1 MSLIFLYLGVVFY
14 IFIFDV
20 EIEYLFLY
28 TYLTALVISPL
39 KNIKVSNFNFKE
51 IESHFLHIL
60 LFSALFLFLYGFQM
74 LYYENFQINR
84 LLFHFNS
91 DIVPDIL
98 KNTISFY
105 KEWTPK
111 LFDNS
116 LIDLICTV
124 IFNLF
129 LIVIKIIGLVIA
141 IPIVVCSI
149 IYMIFIGGFIALIN
163 SIIAVIII
171 ALMLY
176 PIIFANKNI
185 MNIVDKDELKYG
197 QFLKNYIEISK
208 IILFFIFVAI

>member
-1 MSLIFLYLGVVFY
+1 
-14 IFIFDV
+14 
-20 EIEYLFLY
+20 
-28 TYLTALVISPL
+28 
-39 KNIKVSNFNFKE
+39 
-51 IESHFLHIL
+51 
-60 LFSALFLFLYGFQM
+60 M

-98 KNTISFY
+98 ENTISFY